1 MLFYFKDSLS
11 YQKIFVKKSMD
22 ETLNLDNKR
31 LFFFLN
37 TMFVEVSILYL
48 RDKITYLT
56 PYFSQ

>member
-1 MLFYFKDSLS
+1 
-11 YQKIFVKKSMD
+11 MD